1 MDAQEP
7 KLRRYRCKLC
17 GDIVPVSDLRDH
29 LAGHSTAAES
39 AIEDPVE
46 FFDQERETEEEED
59 CTDEDTD

>member
-1 MDAQEP
+1 MNDRRP
-7 KLRRYRCKLC
+7 KTPRYRCKLC

-39 AIEDPVE
+39 AIEDPTE
-46 FFDQERETEEEED
+46 FFEEERETEEEED